1 MYICVQKLADLP
13 RESNLN
19 NLDMATFKAIVGKEP
34 LKDGTHPVY
43 VRVTHHGRS
52 TKITTPIRIEPSQM
66 TRNGKIRDIRITEAL
81 EDIIRRYRNIV
92 AELGS
97 VADELALPKLVATL
111 KSGAADGGAASF
123 TLDTVAYIREYAATK
138 SGNTRRNYNTL
149 AASLERFAKG
159 GVLDINAITSQM
171 LSTYEAW
178 LRKEKKEKK
187 EKKEEKKK
195 ISPGTI
201 TQYLTLLRSAHN
213 AARLRYNDEDVGI
226 VRIPRTPFARYKIPA
241 APAPVARGIDLETL
255 QKIADMPDESRI
267 NSRRNFGRDI
277 FMLSFAL
284 GGMNY
289 ADIYNMPYSAIHDG
303 YIEYKRQKTRGSRA
317 DEALYRVK
325 ICEECKPFVT
335 SFFDPAKKRAFKFY
349 HKYTDKSFAMSVSKA
364 IAEVESSVPSS
375 RHYTYY
381 AARHTYA
388 SLARNVIGADK
399 YTVHELLNHSD
410 SDMKITDRYIERDWQ
425 RLFDIHRK
433 IIALV
438 NWEKLNERANK

>member
-66 TRNGKIRDIRITEAL
+66 TRGGKIRDIRITEAL

-97 VADELALPKLVATL
+97 VADELALPKLIATL

-138 SGNTRRNYNTL
+138 RGNTRRNYNTL

-178 LRKEKKEKK
+178 LRKEK
-187 EKKEEKKK
+187 
-195 ISPGTI
+195 ISPGTV

-241 APAPVARGIDLETL
+241 PPAPVARGISLETL
-255 QKIADMPDESRI
+255 QAIADMPDESRI

-425 RLFDIHRK
+425 RLFEAHAKVVR
-433 IIALV
+433 LV
-438 NWEKLNERANK
+438 DWKSIVNG

>member
-1 MYICVQKLADLP
+1 MP
-13 RESNLN
+13 RGSSLN

-123 TLDTVAYIREYAATK
+123 TLDFVAYIREVAETK
-138 SGNTRRNYNTL
+138 RGNTRRNYMTL
-149 AASLERFAKG
+149 ASSLERFSKG
-159 GVLDINAITSQM
+159 GMLDVNAITSQM

-178 LRKEKKEKK
+178 LRKEKKEDKKK
-187 EKKEEKKK
+187 EDKKKK
-195 ISPGTI
+195 ISPGTV

-241 APAPVARGIDLETL
+241 PPAPVARGISLETL
-255 QKIADMPDESRI
+255 QAIADMPDESRI

-325 ICEECKPFVT
+325 ICEGCKPFVT
-335 SFFDPAKKRAFKFY
+335 SFFDPSKKRAFKFY
-349 HKYTDKSFAMSVSKA
+349 HKYTDKSFAMSISKA
-364 IAEVESSVPSS
+364 IAEVESSAPSS

-388 SLARNVIGADK
+388 SLARNVVGADK

-425 RLFDIHRK
+425 RLFDVHCK

-438 NWEKLNERANK
+438 NWDNLNERANK

>member
-1 MYICVQKLADLP
+1 
-13 RESNLN
+13 
-19 NLDMATFKAIVGKEP
+19 MATFKAIIGKEP

-149 AASLERFAKG
+149 AASLERFAKS

-178 LRKEKKEKK
+178 LRKE
-187 EKKEEKKK
+187 K

-226 VRIPRTPFARYKIPA
+226 VRIPRTPFARYKIPTP
-241 APAPVARGIDLETL
+241 PAPVARGISLETL
-255 QKIADMPDESRI
+255 QAIADMPNESRI

-325 ICEECKPFVT
+325 ICDECKPFVT

-364 IAEVESSVPSS
+364 IAEVESSAPSS

-388 SLARNVIGADK
+388 SLARNVVGVDK

-425 RLFDIHRK
+425 RLFEAHAKVVR
-433 IIALV
+433 LV
-438 NWEKLNERANK
+438 DWRSIVNG

>member
-13 RESNLN
+13 RGSSLN
-19 NLDMATFKAIVGKEP
+19 NLDMATFKAIVSKEP

-43 VRVTHHGRS
+43 VRVIHHGRS
-52 TKITTPIRIEPSQM
+52 TKIATPIRIEPSQM

-123 TLDTVAYIREYAATK
+123 TLDTVAYIREYATTK

-149 AASLERFAKG
+149 AASLERFSKG
-159 GVLDINAITSQM
+159 GMLDVNAITSQM

-178 LRKEKKEKK
+178 LRKE
-187 EKKEEKKK
+187 K

-241 APAPVARGIDLETL
+241 PPAPVARGISLETL
-255 QKIADMPDESRI
+255 QAIADMPDESRI

-364 IAEVESSVPSS
+364 IAEVESSVPSA

-388 SLARNVIGADK
+388 SLARNVVGADK

-425 RLFDIHRK
+425 RLFDVHHK

-438 NWEKLNERANK
+438 NWDKLNERANK